1 MVFGGTGSRRDE
13 RALIAALKRGD
24 EAAFRQL
31 VAAQQ
36 KSMLAFARTF
46 LRDPAAAEEAVQDTW
61 LALISGIAKFEGR
74 SSLKSWTFAV
84 LANIARTKA
93 KRNGRM
99 VSFTDM
105 GYNDP
110 AVDPDRFSGDGSWL
124 SPPGQWSEINPERIV
139 GGRQLLAHALAVLET
154 LPPNQR
160 AVVTLRDIEGLTPEE
175 TCSILEVTEANHRIL
190 LHRGRSR
197 IRAALE
203 ALLVAPGE
211 SGSGRS
217 S

>member
-1 MVFGGTGSRRDE
+1 MVFGGTDSRRDE

-31 VAAQQ
+31 VATQQ

-203 ALLVAPGE
+203 ALLATPGKN
-211 SGSGRS
+211 GSGQLS
-217 S
+217 

>member
-1 MVFGGTGSRRDE
+1 MILGMSGSRRDE
-13 RALIAALKRGD
+13 RSLIQALRGGD
-24 EAAFRQL
+24 EKAFRGL

-46 LRDPAAAEEAVQDTW
+46 LRDPSAAEEAVQDTW
-61 LALISGIAKFEGR
+61 LALIAGIAKFEER

-93 KRNGRM
+93 KRNGRS

-110 AVDPDRFSGDGSWL
+110 AVDPDRFLGDGSWL
-124 SPPGQWSEINPERIV
+124 SPPGRWSEINPERIV
-139 GGRQLLAHALAVLET
+139 GGKQLLAHALSVLET

-160 AVVTLRDIEGLTPEE
+160 AVVTLRDLEGLSPEE
-175 TCSILEVTEANHRIL
+175 TCTILEVSEANHRIL

-203 ALLVAPGE
+203 ELMGN
-211 SGSGRS
+211 SRGGT
-217 S
+217 

>member
-1 MVFGGTGSRRDE
+1 MLVGGTSSRRDE

-31 VAAQQ
+31 FAEQQ

-46 LRDPAAAEEAVQDTW
+46 LRDPAAVEEAVQDTW
-61 LALISGIAKFEGR
+61 LALISGISKFEER

-93 KRNGRM
+93 KRNGRT
-99 VSFTDM
+99 VSFTEM

-124 SPPGQWSEINPERIV
+124 SPPGRWSEINPERIV
-139 GGRQLLAHALAVLET
+139 GGRQMLAHALSVLET

-160 AVVTLRDIEGLTPEE
+160 AVVTLRDIEGLSPEE
-175 TCSILEVTEANHRIL
+175 TCSILNVSEANHRIL

-197 IRAALE
+197 IRGALE
-203 ALLVAPGE
+203 TLLGRPGPT
-211 SGSGRS
+211 S
-217 S
+217 SSR